1 MNIIAR
7 ENRYTPEDLL
17 TMPDGDRFELVDGQL
32 VERSVSPWSSYVAG
46 RVSFLITAYAR
57 PNQLGWPLPEG
68 ATYQCFPTEPNKVR
82 KADFSFILLK
92 RMTPAAAMEKGHIR
106 IAPDLAVEAVS
117 PNDLYYEV
125 DTKVQ
130 EWLGAGVRL
139 LWIINPD
146 ARTVRIYRA
155 DGSDA
160 SKRAEDE
167 ISGEDVVPG
176 FCCRVREF
184 FELPSE

>member
-32 VERSVSPWSSYVAG
+32 VERSVSLWSSYVAG
-46 RVSFLITAYAR
+46 RVNFLITAYAR
-57 PNQLGWPLPEG
+57 PNHLGWPLPEG

>member
-1 MNIIAR
+1 
-7 ENRYTPEDLL
+7 
-17 TMPDGDRFELVDGQL
+17 
-32 VERSVSPWSSYVAG
+32 
-46 RVSFLITAYAR
+46 
-57 PNQLGWPLPEG
+57 
-68 ATYQCFPTEPNKVR
+68 
-82 KADFSFILLK
+82 
-92 RMTPAAAMEKGHIR
+92 ME
-106 IAPDLAVEAVS
+106 VVS

-146 ARTVRIYRA
+146 ARTVRVYRA
-155 DGSDA
+155 EGSDA

-184 FELPSE
+184 FELPSEVEMPT